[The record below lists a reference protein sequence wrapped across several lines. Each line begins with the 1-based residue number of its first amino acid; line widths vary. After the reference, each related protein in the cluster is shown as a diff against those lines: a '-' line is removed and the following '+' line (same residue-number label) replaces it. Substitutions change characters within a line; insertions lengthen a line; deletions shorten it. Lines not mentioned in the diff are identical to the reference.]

1 MSPGSS
7 VGVRKAALAWRLVVL
22 VLFLLAFAGGMPA
35 WARPTCSEC
44 GKVLVGTYYR
54 MGDGRLLCPQDYQRL
69 GPRCEACG
77 TLIVGS
83 YVVLERT
90 HTVCRPCHEGYPG
103 CFVCAVPV
111 LRDGRRLADGRMLC
125 RRHTRGAVTEAGTAR
140 KVLEAAERA
149 VAAALGEDMRLQ
161 HRVDAV
167 KVVGSDEL
175 RRIIGGRASAAGQI
189 MGLFHLKVQGDA
201 RHYTVYFL
209 SGLPEQTLLT
219 VAAHE
224 YAHAWQSERNQRY
237 LECSDRFREGFA
249 EWVAYRANRAL
260 GRSTEAER
268 LLASRTGVYAVGLR
282 RFLDA
287 ETRRGGSGI
296 LDLAGT
302 GLDL

>member
-1 MSPGSS
+1 MITGSP
-7 VGVRKAALAWRLVVL
+7 VGARVSARSWRLVVL
-22 VLFLLAFAGGMPA
+22 LSFLLAFVGGIPA

-44 GKVLVGTYYR
+44 GKVLVGAYYR
-54 MGDGRLLCPQDYQRL
+54 MGGGRLLCPQDYQRL

-77 TLIVGS
+77 TLIVGG
-83 YVVLERT
+83 YVVLDGD
-90 HTVCRPCHEGYPG
+90 HVVCRPCHEGYPG

-111 LRDGRRLADGRMLC
+111 LREGRRLADGRVLC
-125 RRHTRGAVTEAGTAR
+125 RRHARGAVLEAGTAR

-149 VAAALGEDMRLQ
+149 VVAALGEKMRLQ
-161 HRVDAV
+161 HQVDAV

-175 RRIIGGRASAAGQI
+175 RRTIGRRASAAGQI

-201 RHYTVYFL
+201 RHYTVFFL

-260 GRSTEAER
+260 GRSAEADR
-268 LLASRTGVYAVGLR
+268 LLASPTGVYAEGLR

-287 ETRRGGSGI
+287 ETSRGSSGI
-296 LDLAGT
+296 LDLAST